1 MGGDCG
7 GAPAGLP
14 TGTVTMLFTD
24 MEGSTRL
31 LARLGDRYG
40 EVLSAQRAVQR
51 DAYRRHHGM
60 ELGTEGD
67 SFFVVFSSAVD
78 AVAACTDA
86 QRGLAAYPWPPGAVP
101 RIRMGLHTGEPTRHD
116 DGYIGMDVHRAARI
130 AATAH
135 GGQVVLSGPTRQLA
149 SGRLAEE
156 DTADLGWHRLK
167 DITEP
172 EHLYQ
177 LLIAGLPAQFPPLKS
192 LGNRSSLPEPP
203 TPLLAREAELR
214 QLSGLLTGPGASRM
228 VTLTGPGGVGKSRL
242 ALAAARSAART
253 FPDGVYF
260 VPLAAVQETSVM
272 WTSIAEALG
281 VTGDGRSPPTFFEH
295 IAGTRALL
303 VLDNTEQLPGAG
315 EVVAELLS
323 AAAGVTVLA
332 TSRRPLRL
340 PGEQEYPVLPL
351 PVQPAAGPGG
361 TWGGAVELFARH
373 ARMVRPSFTLT
384 AANTADVVAICARLD
399 GLPLALELAAAR
411 IRVLSPAALLA
422 RLGGSLE
429 FEAGSAGRPE
439 RQRTLRDTIGWS
451 YDLLNPGE
459 QAFFRRMGT
468 FSGGA
473 DLAAIA
479 AVAPG
484 PDALDAVAGLAEA
497 SLAFVRD
504 GPDGEPRFGLLQTI
518 AVFALE
524 RLAGAGELAEARNAH
539 ASFYADSAAAVVPE
553 LQGPRPLAARDRI
566 EAELGNIR
574 AALTWCLDPGTGP
587 AAGPVTPQR
596 AALGLRICQQMGW
609 FWYAFGYTA
618 EGRGWQRKAVAAASA
633 EGGPELATALHGLAV
648 LLLQQGETA
657 EARDALETCLGIW
670 RQAGDRGKIAAEL
683 GSLGVAHWTLGDT
696 ASGRVMLAESAA
708 IAGEIGDEARQST
721 ALGNLGVLEVN
732 AGRPQLAIDY
742 LERALA
748 IDQRLGSAWGA
759 AVTRANLAG
768 AMLRAGRPQDAYDSL
783 RATAAATAG
792 LGDVE
797 LTIGLIE
804 LFACALAGLGHAL
817 RAARLLGTAQAL
829 REQAGMPMSA
839 PDTELLSDLT
849 GAAQASV
856 SARAWDEQL
865 LAGRGATPADA
876 LAYAVQD

>member
-1 MGGDCG
+1 MGGEPG
-7 GAPAGLP
+7 GTPAELP

-51 DAYRRHHGM
+51 AAYRRHLGT

-67 SFFVVFSSAVD
+67 SFFVVFGSAAD
-78 AVAACTDA
+78 AVAACADA
-86 QRGLAAYPWPPGAVP
+86 QRGLAAYPWPPQAAP
-101 RIRMGLHTGEPTRHD
+101 RIRMGLHTGEPTRHE

-135 GGQVVLSGPTRQLA
+135 GGQVVLSGPVRQLA
-149 SGRLAEE
+149 GTQITPAGL
-156 DTADLGWHRLK
+156 ADLGWHRLK

-177 LLIAGLPAQFPPLKS
+177 LLIAGLPAEFPPLKS
-192 LGNRSSLPEPP
+192 LGNRGSLPEPP
-203 TPLLAREAELR
+203 TPLLAREAELE
-214 QLSGLLTGPGASRM
+214 QLGELICGPGASRV

-242 ALAAARSAART
+242 ALAAARAASHQ

-260 VPLAAVQETSVM
+260 VRLAAVHETSVM

-315 EVVAELLS
+315 QVVAELLS
-323 AAAGVTVLA
+323 AAPGVTVLA

-361 TWGGAVELFARH
+361 SWGGAVELFVRH

-384 AANTADVVAICARLD
+384 AANTADVVAICGALD

-429 FEAGSAGRPE
+429 FEAGSAGRPG

-451 YDLLNPGE
+451 YDLLSPGQ

-479 AVAPG
+479 AVSPG
-484 PDALDAVAGLAEA
+484 PDPLDGVAGLAEA

-504 GPDGEPRFGLLQTI
+504 GPDGEPRLGLLQTI
-518 AVFALE
+518 AAFARE
-524 RLAGAGELAEARNAH
+524 RLAGAGELAEARSAH
-539 ASFYADSAAAVVPE
+539 ASFYADFAAALVPD

-574 AALTWCLDPGTGP
+574 AALAWCLDPGTDPAPGP
-587 AAGPVTPQR
+587 LDPER

-633 EGGPELATALHGLAV
+633 GGGPELALALHGLAV

-657 EARDALETCLGIW
+657 EARDALQTCLGIW
-670 RQAGDRGKIAAEL
+670 RQAGDRSKIAAEL

-696 ASGRVMLAESAA
+696 ARGRAMLAESAA
-708 IAGEIGDEARQST
+708 IASEIGDEARQST
-721 ALGNLGVLEVN
+721 ALTNLGVLEVN

-748 IDQRLGSAWGA
+748 IDQKLGSTWGA
-759 AVTRANLAG
+759 AVTQANLAG
-768 AMLRAGRPQDAYDSL
+768 AMLRAGRPQDAYDFL
-783 RATAAATAG
+783 RAGAAGMAG

-797 LTIGLIE
+797 LTIGVIE

-817 RAARLLGTAQAL
+817 RAARLLGTAEAL
-829 REQAGMPMSA
+829 REQAGMPMND
-839 PDTELLSDLT
+839 PDTELLAELT

-856 SARAWDEQL
+856 SAQAWDEHRR
-865 LAGRGATPADA
+865 AGRGDSPAEALADA
-876 LAYAVQD
+876 AQR